1 MAIAQLY
8 NPQGVVVGQAAVFIA
23 PANTALPVYS
33 AATINIADPFDPTP
47 WVQTKLAA
55 QTSAITAGTYVLTY
69 TLNGTPYAVASQ
81 TAVTGTAANLKAAI
95 IAALAA
101 VPGGAPATTE
111 VIVTGGPVS
120 ALATPFSIVLA
131 DRLLGGV
138 WTMTPTGIT
147 GGTLLL
153 TNGIWSP
160 VGGTDAG
167 WTYGTNKSTQ
177 MLYIEEQST
186 PVAQTITN
194 QQVQVQGALAE
205 DISRTLALAW
215 NATNAVTA
223 PGVGQSGFTRTT
235 LTDSILTYA
244 LAMVTPN
251 ALGFARYMY
260 APIFTQLSNSQTAF
274 RRAQKNRIYPVTFS
288 TICATTA
295 ITADDFFAA
304 GT

>member
-8 NPQGVVVGQAAVFIA
+8 NTQGVVVGQAAVFVA
-23 PANTALPVYS
+23 PQNTPLPTYS

-47 WVQTKLAA
+47 WTQTKLAA
-55 QTSAITAGTYVLTY
+55 QTAAITAGTYVLTY
-69 TLNGTPYAVASQ
+69 TYNGAAYAVASQ
-81 TAVTGTAANLKAAI
+81 TAVTGTAANLTAAI

-101 VPGGAPATTE
+101 FPGGAPVAAE
-111 VIVTGGPVS
+111 VKVTGGPVS
-120 ALATPFSIVLA
+120 ALATPFSIVLS

-138 WTMTPTGIT
+138 WTMVPSGIT

-160 VGGTDAG
+160 LGGTDAG

-177 MLYIEEQST
+177 LGYIEEQST
-186 PVAQTITN
+186 PVYQTIQN
-194 QQVQVQGALAE
+194 QQVQIQGALAE
-205 DISRTLALAW
+205 DVSRTLAVAW

-223 PGVGQSGFTRTT
+223 PGVGQSGFTRTV
-235 LTDSILTYA
+235 LTDSVLTYA
-244 LAMVTPN
+244 IAMVTPN
-251 ALGFARYMY
+251 ALGFARYLY
-260 APIFTQLSNSQTAF
+260 APVVTQLSNSQTAF
-274 RRAQKNRIYPVTFS
+274 RRAQKNRIYPVNFN
-288 TICATTA
+288 TICATTS